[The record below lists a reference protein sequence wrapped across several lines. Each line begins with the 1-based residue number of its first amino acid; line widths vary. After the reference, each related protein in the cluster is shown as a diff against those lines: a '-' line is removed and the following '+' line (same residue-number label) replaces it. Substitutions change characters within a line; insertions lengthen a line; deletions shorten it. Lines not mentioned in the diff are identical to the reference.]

1 VVRPDDCRTCPGKA
15 SARAPQAIRLGD
27 KMSKPIYRVSS
38 ISRPLEA
45 KYPSNRA
52 VLILLPVILLATAA
66 LRMSQAETSLM
77 TAAFGGL
84 EAMFGAF
91 LIWAIGRELDPDR
104 NPGAFIAMAAILP
117 LVYLDYE
124 LSLWTLAFVLMA
136 TRVVNRTVG
145 NPVRLGDMAVVLALA
160 ALAVFRDGYSEMGY
174 VAGLALALDA
184 FLDRKRTLNLV
195 GAMIAVA
202 FSMWNL
208 IELEG
213 DLRALLLS
221 AVEVMPQMAL
231 YSALAVLVLGV
242 LHALL
247 LGRVHS
253 VGDATGEPLSGLRV
267 RGGIL
272 IAALAGLAMLTEGE
286 AGLMAGL
293 GFYAAILGVVLGRF
307 WPSGR

>member
-1 VVRPDDCRTCPGKA
+1 
-15 SARAPQAIRLGD
+15 
-27 KMSKPIYRVSS
+27 MSKPIYRVSS

-52 VLILLPVILLATAA
+52 VLILLPIILLATAA
-66 LRMSQAETSLM
+66 LRMNEADSSLM
-77 TAAFGGL
+77 SAAFGGL
-84 EAMFGAF
+84 EAMLGAF

-104 NPGAFIAMAAILP
+104 NPGAFIAMTAIIP
-117 LVYLDYE
+117 LVYLGYD

-136 TRVVNRTVG
+136 MRVVNRTVG

-160 ALAVFRDGYSEMGY
+160 ALSVFRDGYSEMGY

-221 AVEVMPQMAL
+221 AVEVMPQMVL
-231 YSALAVLVLGV
+231 YAALAVLMLGV

-286 AGLMAGL
+286 PGLMAGL
-293 GFYAAILGVVLGRF
+293 GLYAAILGVVLGRF